1 MEESAKDITK
11 LHYRGKYDD
20 FPAWHIG
27 IMKAMRK
34 LNISRVI
41 AADKPAIE
49 LVRSRNPDKNP
60 SEHADILWDMQ
71 REHGVQLTELHYL
84 VMDTIIFDGP
94 LKTMDE
100 SHFASTLVDTKTGL
114 ADGITAYSDIVQK
127 SQAYQNGSIIAAR
140 GNAYDSKHI
149 SSEVATDELV
159 TIIITRYEAWERLP
173 ETQHQALKD
182 FFSLVTDT
190 MPVQPYGHPLPLMRV
205 KLFELIDV
213 NVENI
218 ESLSLPRWEAKL
230 TVRDMMEH
238 LTTHAPLVGMPAAAK
253 SATPQFLAAASN
265 GYPPLVDDK
274 TPAGS
279 KSKYTAQT
287 NDCNLCT
294 LYICTGKGPVAG
306 KDKDNCMAWNCAIPT
321 PADAS
326 KMNIKSAMAVR
337 AYCKENPSANALT
350 LKPHS
355 ITTSQFSKLVTCL
368 STLRVAY
375 RETHRTLC
383 YTVCYTYA
391 FCYVTRVKHKCRG

>member
-1 MEESAKDITK
+1 MQTATSMISHGSIFQSRFGKEPRIALVEESAKDITK

-71 REHGVQLTELHYL
+71 REHGVQLTELYYL
-84 VMDTIIFDGP
+84 VMDTIIFDGT

-100 SHFASTLVDTKTGL
+100 SHFASTLVDPQTGL
-114 ADGITAYSDIVQK
+114 ADGITAYSDIIQK
-127 SQAYQNGSIIAAR
+127 SQAYQNGSTIAAR
-140 GNAYDSKHI
+140 GTAYDSKHI
-149 SSEVATDELV
+149 SSDVATDELV

-190 MPVQPYGHPLPLMRV
+190 MPVQPYGHPLPLMRI

-213 NVENI
+213 NVDKM
-218 ESLSLPRWEAKL
+218 ESLSLVRWEAKL

-253 SATPQFLAAASN
+253 SATPQLFAAASN
-265 GYPPLVDDK
+265 GYPPHVAEPKPKYPSGNK
-274 TPAGS
+274 TYYNKDS
-279 KSKYTAQT
+279 
-287 NDCNLCT
+287 NDCNLCN
-294 LYICTGKGPVAG
+294 LYICTGKGPMAG
-306 KDKDNCMAWNCAIPT
+306 KLKENCMAYNCAIPT
-321 PADAS
+321 QKDAS
-326 KMNIKSAMAVR
+326 
-337 AYCKENPSANALT
+337 
-350 LKPHS
+350 
-355 ITTSQFSKLVTCL
+355 
-368 STLRVAY
+368 
-375 RETHRTLC
+375 
-383 YTVCYTYA
+383 
-391 FCYVTRVKHKCRG
+391 